1 MDQALIK
8 PEGMSLQGLHRL
20 RHSVGATALG
30 ERVRQRATALAR
42 RHRSAGARILA
53 TRDALI
59 EALYRDASPKG
70 WFIAWCDG
78 SARPDGP
85 AGIGALVLGPDGR
98 AVARIARAAECIS
111 PFEAEIAALEAVL
124 DLAVKHD
131 FRRVRV
137 HTDCRALVDLWRAHR
152 ADPRLA
158 PVRSLA
164 QRLERL
170 ELRVVPRLHNQPAHR
185 LARES

>member
-1 MDQALIK
+1 MALQAL
-8 PEGMSLQGLHRL
+8 QRL
-20 RHSVGATALG
+20 RRGFGATALA

-42 RHRSAGARILA
+42 RDRSAGPRLLA
-53 TRDALI
+53 VRDALI
-59 EALYRDASPKG
+59 EALYRDAAPKG
-70 WFIAWCDG
+70 WFNAWCDG
-78 SARPDGP
+78 SVRTDGS
-85 AGIGALVLGPDGR
+85 AGIGALVLGADGR
-98 AVARIARAAECIS
+98 VVGRISRAVEQPS